1 MRKLIPIIAIA
12 IVVTGCL
19 IYGQIDNSLHNTE
32 IRSEKLKKAENI
44 PPELL
49 EQKKEGIAPGKYV
62 IAFVKHV
69 VDGDTIEVIYK
80 KTEYDVRL
88 LCIDTP
94 ESVKQGVSVQ
104 PYAKEA
110 SNVTEKL
117 VLKKKVR
124 LEFDEGLKDKYGRLL
139 AYVFLENGEFLNA
152 MLVHNGLARVEIV
165 APNFE
170 NKDYFYELQET
181 AIDEKTGLWA
191 LPADRQPFVKDE
203 NGEYIPRY

>member
-117 VLKKKVR
+117 VLKKKVK

>member
-1 MRKLIPIIAIA
+1 VRKLIPIIAIA

-117 VLKKKVR
+117 VLKKKVK